1 MKYDYTQKDLN
12 LEQANQYMLAKTV
25 SMFEW
30 QGLPETI
37 PTAEIER
44 LLQISGYAFITKVDG
59 ELYAFNGGLGG
70 VPDVY
75 GNPTE
80 IVISNP
86 SLKFNKTLS
95 IVDDGVLISNDDFK
109 IGLIPM
115 FNKYNTMLIENDINM
130 MLHGY
135 STRMQ
140 TMISAPDDKTRESA
154 QTYIK
159 KVINGEI
166 SIVADNAM
174 FDGVKLQSVHS
185 SQGASV
191 TQLTEYH
198 QYMKASLYNEIGL
211 SSNFNMKRERLV
223 SGEVQ
228 QNEDSLFPYVYNML
242 KCRIDAVERLN
253 AMFDTSIDVDFGS
266 VWNIKKRELVDG
278 VVGDVNE
285 PLNEPSN
292 ETSNEPLQDTPNET
306 TEKETDNEPLSVD
319 RNSVDNSKGDN
330 EQEKEKTIVELME
343 MLLDETLSDAD
354 ILAIEQLIAEI
365 EDKQDD

>member
-12 LEQANQYMLAKTV
+12 LAQANRYMLAKTV

-30 QGLPETI
+30 ENLPETI
-37 PTAEIER
+37 PTVEIER

-80 IVISNP
+80 IVVSNP
-86 SLKFNKTLS
+86 ALKFNKTLS
-95 IVDDGVLISNDDFK
+95 IADDGVLISNDDFR

-135 STRMQ
+135 TTRMQ

-242 KCRIDAVERLN
+242 KCRLDAVERLN
-253 AMFDTSIDVDFGS
+253 AMFGTSIDVDFGS

-278 VVGDVNE
+278 VIGDVNE
-285 PLNEPSN
+285 PLNEPLTISD
-292 ETSNEPLQDTPNET
+292 EPLQDTPNET
-306 TEKETDNEPLSVD
+306 TKEETNDEPIPMD
-319 RNSVDNSKGDN
+319 RNSIDNSKGGLETD
-330 EQEKEKTIVELME
+330 KEKTIVELME
-343 MLLDETLSDAD
+343 MLLDETLSDD
-354 ILAIEQLIAEI
+354 DVNAIEQLIAEI
-365 EDKQDD
+365 EDKQND

>member
-12 LEQANQYMLAKTV
+12 LAQANQYMLAKTV

-30 QGLPETI
+30 DGLPETI
-37 PTAEIER
+37 PTVEIER

-86 SLKFNKTLS
+86 ALKFNKTLS
-95 IVDDGVLISNDDFK
+95 IADDGVLISNDDFR

-135 STRMQ
+135 TTRMQ

-154 QTYIK
+154 NNYIK
-159 KVINGEI
+159 KVIGGEI

-242 KCRIDAVERLN
+242 KCRMDAVERLN

-278 VVGDVNE
+278 VIGDVNE
-285 PLNEPSN
+285 PLNEPLTNSD
-292 ETSNEPLQDTPNET
+292 EPLQDTHNET
-306 TEKETDNEPLSVD
+306 PKEETNDEQIPVD
-319 RNSVDNSKGDN
+319 RNSVDNSARNN

-343 MLLDETLSDAD
+343 MLLDETLSDD
-354 ILAIEQLIAEI
+354 DVNAIEQLIAEI
-365 EDKQDD
+365 EDKQND